1 MDPDRKSSPGTHPS
15 PSTHPRDDA
24 LVIRAARPSDCEEI
38 AAIACLPGVRWGTLR
53 LPHQSPEETRK
64 LLESRPTGNVAL
76 VVLRGGKIVANGGL
90 ERFSGRRAHAASLGM
105 GVHDDHRS
113 QGIGSR
119 LLAELLDIAD
129 DWLNLRRIE
138 LSVYVDNAP
147 AIALYRRNGFEI
159 EGTHRDFAFRGGSF
173 VDAHAMARVKP

>member
-1 MDPDRKSSPGTHPS
+1 MDPEPKSSSNPY
-15 PSTHPRDDA
+15 PRDDT

-64 LLESRPTGNVAL
+64 FLENRPAGDIALVAL
-76 VVLRGGKIVANGGL
+76 RGRKIVANGGL
-90 ERFSGRRAHAASLGM
+90 ERFSGRRAHAARLGM

-113 QGIGSR
+113 RGIGSR
-119 LLAELLDIAD
+119 LLAEILDIAD

-138 LSVYVDNAP
+138 LTVYVDNAP

-159 EGTHRDFAFRGGSF
+159 EGTHREFAFRGGSF